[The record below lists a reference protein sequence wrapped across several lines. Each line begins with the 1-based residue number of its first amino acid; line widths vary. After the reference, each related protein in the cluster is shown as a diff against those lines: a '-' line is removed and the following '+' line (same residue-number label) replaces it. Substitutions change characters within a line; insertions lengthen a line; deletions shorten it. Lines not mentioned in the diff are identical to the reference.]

1 MSLLVLLA
9 CAPYT
14 VQLPLAWEDEVHP
27 GAAQGVSSDTEL
39 VFDALINADGTFG
52 QDQVLSIRNDGGQP
66 LQILG
71 WSIEELPAVSGGSP
85 GPVFSASEP
94 GTRLLE
100 PGDATTLVLSFAPLD
115 TQPRE
120 ALLRIATTDPKQME
134 QHVRLRGEARG
145 PKLMVDHQSCSME
158 AVPAGC
164 SRSCTVMVRNRG
176 KAELRVDSLQLDG
189 QAVSLAPVAPLPW
202 YIAPGGE
209 LPIQLSFSP
218 EEAVEHPIGISLQS
232 NDPVQPH
239 SLAELP
245 ASSPGKLYANESS
258 LLTGG
263 EVDILV
269 AATADEPMR
278 DHLEDFLSAA
288 PDLLDL
294 LETAGADFHLAV
306 VEQDGGCIVGA
317 APAVVPDSRA
327 VQLDLLEQML
337 LEPVAGSQSRS
348 GLLLST
354 LALSSLNT
362 DPGGCNYGFRRSG
375 VPFALVGLTDGPE
388 ASGVPWQ
395 QHLTL
400 LQKLADAPLTVHAFA
415 GEVPSA
421 CSDIAAGLGWFE
433 ATIATGGSF
442 HSLCE
447 PVATGMEGLVAAILP
462 DRSVVEMEGTPVPAS
477 LEVVVDG
484 REVVGGW
491 RYDADSNAVVFDTDQ
506 APHFGSMIDLSY
518 QVAPACE

>member
-14 VQLPLAWEDEVHP
+14 VQLPLAWEEEVLP
-27 GAAQGVSSDTEL
+27 AAADGVSSETEL
-39 VFDALINADGTFG
+39 VFDALINADGVFG
-52 QDQVLSIRNDGGQP
+52 EAQILSIRNNGGQP

-71 WSIEELPAVSGGSP
+71 WSIEEIQSVNASP
-85 GPVFSASEP
+85 GGQVFSAGEP

-100 PGDATTLVLSFAPLD
+100 PGDATTWVVSFDPVD

-120 ALLRIATTDPKQME
+120 ALLRIATTDPDQLE
-134 QHVRLRGEARG
+134 QHVHLRGEARG
-145 PKLMVDHQSCSME
+145 PKLAVDVQNCSLE
-158 AVPAGC
+158 QVPAGC

-176 KAELRVDSLQLDG
+176 KAELRVDSLQLEG
-189 QAVSLAPVAPLPW
+189 QAVSLAEAAPLPW

-209 LPIQLSFSP
+209 LPVQLSFSP
-218 EEAVEHPIGISLQS
+218 DEWVEEQVGIALQS
-232 NDPVQPH
+232 NDPVTPD
-239 SLAELP
+239 SNAMVV
-245 ASSPGKLYANESS
+245 ASSPGKIFGSTSTLVS
-258 LLTGG
+258 GG

-278 DHLEDFLSAA
+278 DHLEDFLAAA

-306 VEQDGGCIVGA
+306 VEQDGGCIVGTA
-317 APAVVPDSRA
+317 TAVVPDARA
-327 VQLDLLEQML
+327 AQLDLLEQML
-337 LEPVAGSQSRS
+337 MEPMAGSQTRA

-354 LALSSLNT
+354 LALSSRNT
-362 DPGGCNYGFRRSG
+362 DPGGCNYGFRRTG
-375 VPFALVGLTDGPE
+375 VPLAVIGLTDGAE
-388 ASGVPWQ
+388 VSGIPWQ
-395 QHLTL
+395 QHLTA
-400 LQKLADAPLTVHAFA
+400 LQKLADASLSVHAFA

-433 ATIATGGSF
+433 ATIASGGTF

-447 PVATGMEGLVAAILP
+447 PAATGMEGLVGGILP
-462 DRSVVEMEGTPVPAS
+462 DRSVLEMEEVPVPSS
-477 LEVVVDG
+477 LELMVDG
-484 REVVGGW
+484 QEVVGGW
-491 RYDADSNAVVFDTDQ
+491 RYDSDSNAIVFAPDQ

-518 QVAPACE
+518 QVAPVCE

>member
-1 MSLLVLLA
+1 VLLLVSIA

-14 VQLPLAWEDEVHP
+14 FQLPLPWEEDVVVAP
-27 GAAQGVSSDTEL
+27 ARGVSSETEL
-39 VFDALINADGTFG
+39 VFDALINADGIFG

-71 WSIEELPAVSGGSP
+71 WAIEDQQTLSGGA
-85 GPVFSASEP
+85 GVTVFSASEP

-100 PGDATTLVLSFAPLD
+100 PGDATTLVLSFDPVD

-120 ALLRIATTDPKQME
+120 ALLRVATTDPDQME
-134 QHVRLRGEARG
+134 KRVYLRGEARG
-145 PKLMVDHQSCSME
+145 PKLAVDVQNCLME
-158 AVPAGC
+158 EVPAGC

-189 QAVSLAPVAPLPW
+189 EAVALAQVDPLPW

-209 LPIQLSFSP
+209 MPVQLSFSP
-218 EEAVEHPIGISLQS
+218 EDWVQEQVGISLQS
-232 NDPVQPH
+232 NDPIQPD
-239 SLAELP
+239 SLAQLP
-245 ASSPGKLYANESS
+245 ASSPGKLYAGESS

-278 DHLEDFLSAA
+278 DHLQDFLAAA

-306 VEQDGGCIVGA
+306 VEEDSGCIVGTA
-317 APAVVPDSRA
+317 TAVVPDTRA
-327 VQLDLLEQML
+327 AQLDLLEQML
-337 LEPVAGSQSRS
+337 LEPLVGSQTRS

-354 LALSSLNT
+354 LAMSARST
-362 DPGGCNYGFRRSG
+362 DPGGCNYGFRRTG
-375 VPFALVGLTDGPE
+375 VPLAVVGLTDGPE
-388 ASGVPWQ
+388 TSGVPWQ
-395 QHLTL
+395 QHLTN
-400 LQKLADAPLTVHAFA
+400 LQKLADAPLSVHAFA

-421 CSDIAAGLGWFE
+421 CSNIAAGLGWFD
-433 ATIATGGSF
+433 ATIATGGTF

-447 PVATGMEGLVAAILP
+447 SSATGIEGLVAGILP
-462 DRSVVEMEGTPVPAS
+462 DRSVLEMEGTPVPSS

-484 REVVGGW
+484 REVIGGW

-506 APHFGSMIDLSY
+506 APRFGSMIDLSY
-518 QVAPACE
+518 QVAPVCE